1 MLKEIKYCLSPD
13 HECYVSI
20 IITHYYKRSIL
31 VIMLNIIVS
40 ISEDMHAIK
49 KATLTVSEIGRIAF
63 PFILSYQIYILDS
76 KLNIFISS

>member
-1 MLKEIKYCLSPD
+1 
-13 HECYVSI
+13 
-20 IITHYYKRSIL
+20 
-31 VIMLNIIVS
+31 MLNIIVS